1 MGACAPGIVWELM
14 LEFLFF
20 KSHASFFFKC
30 FWLSFI
36 ACGILV
42 PQTGIE
48 PIYPAVEGR
57 VLTTGKPGKPLSHAF
72 KIPIFNVDL
81 IIYLIH

>member
-1 MGACAPGIVWELM
+1 MLLF
-14 LEFLFF
+14 LEF
-20 KSHASFFFKC
+20 

-42 PQTGIE
+42 PQTRIE

-57 VLTTGKPGKPLSHAF
+57 VLTTEKPGKPLSHAF
-72 KIPIFNVDL
+72 KIPIFNIDL
-81 IIYLIH
+81 IKYLIH